1 MGILID
7 IPSQTLDCTK
17 GFLGVII
24 PCAIV
29 LLLIHAF
36 VEIPRPVFRKVLHTV
51 AFGSSA
57 FMVRIA
63 ASWPAAA
70 LTSVLFAVVVY
81 PLLAIAER
89 IPGYDELLTQ
99 KKPGEVKKSLLL
111 LFLGEAVVIAIGWG
125 VTSCQAIAVAAILMW
140 GVGDAAAALVG
151 IYLGEHVI
159 PWSISDGKKT
169 FEGTGAMLV
178 CALILGFASLILL
191 TDASLAKVALV
202 IVPSAIICAASEL
215 VSKDGNDTVLV
226 PLATVISLSLLWII
240 L

>member
-1 MGILID
+1 MGTTTDIL
-7 IPSQTLDCTK
+7 SQTLACTK
-17 GFLGVII
+17 GFLSLII

-29 LLLIHAF
+29 LLIIHA
-36 VEIPRPVFRKVLHTV
+36 VVAIPRPVFRKVLHTV

-63 ASWPAAA
+63 GSWPAAA

-111 LFLGEAVVIAIGWG
+111 LFIGEAVVIAIGWG
-125 VTSCQAIAVAAILMW
+125 ATGCQAIAIAAILMW

-151 IYLGEHVI
+151 IYLGKHVI

-178 CALILGFASLILL
+178 CALILGFASLLCF
-191 TDASLAKVALV
+191 TDAPFLKVALT
-202 IVPSAIICAASEL
+202 IIPSTAICAASEL

-226 PLATVISLSLLWII
+226 PLATVISLSVLWMV